1 MKVGVMRKHIGSRLG
16 FTLVELM
23 VVIGIIAMLAAI
35 ALPNF
40 ARVRDKARET
50 EVVRGVDTI
59 RRALEQFAVDHNGL
73 YPYRV
78 HAYVLGGR
86 EITNTDEFGF
96 APMGIWGGCDF
107 VDLNGL
113 PDPSLF
119 TNTLVEPVWNDD
131 PLIHYSTFNQLT
143 DPLKVYGYVPL
154 YPRNPFLSSSDK
166 VRAMGGVLWAF
177 SGTDVTIP
185 SPSVVVLP
193 GDFVY
198 TYNMGDP
205 VTPGDAYSDRADPA
219 SVLVKAETYD
229 VSSYRALAQYTF
241 SIDLVDNYQLWG
253 YGKLPLNGPMYSI
266 YDNNDHAMPLRSV
279 SPRKDWNGNNAKD
292 EFEKGIVAYSSG
304 GRKFFEETTSTGT
317 KIEY

>member
-1 MKVGVMRKHIGSRLG
+1 MRKHIGSRLG

-40 ARVRDKARET
+40 AKVRDKARET
-50 EVVRGVDTI
+50 EVVRGIDTI

-78 HAYVLGGR
+78 HAFDLGGQ
-86 EITNTDEFGF
+86 EVINTDEAGY
-96 APMGIWGGCDF
+96 APMGIWGGCEF
-107 VDLNGL
+107 VDVNGA
-113 PDPSLF
+113 PNPSLF
-119 TNTLVEPVWNDD
+119 ENKLVEPVWTEDTFRR
-131 PLIHYSTFNQLT
+131 YSMFNQLT
-143 DPLKVYGYVPL
+143 DPLKVYGYIPQ
-154 YPRNPFLSSSDK
+154 YPRNPFLSNSER
-166 VRAMGGVLWAF
+166 VRTMGGVLWAF

-185 SPSVVVLP
+185 SPAVVVLP

-205 VTPGDAYSDRADPA
+205 ATPGDVYSDRADPA
-219 SVLVKAETYD
+219 SVIVEAETYD
-229 VSSYRALAQYTF
+229 VSGYPAMAQYTF
-241 SIDLVDNYQLWG
+241 TIDLVDNYQLWG
-253 YGKLPLNGPMYSI
+253 YGKLPLNGPMYAI
-266 YDNNDHAMPLRSV
+266 YDNNDHATPLR
-279 SPRKDWNGNNAKD
+279 PAAARKDWNGNNAKD

>member
-1 MKVGVMRKHIGSRLG
+1 MRKHIGSRLG

-50 EVVRGVDTI
+50 EVVRGIDTM

-78 HAYVLGGR
+78 RSFDLGGQ
-86 EITNTDEFGF
+86 EVITTDETGF
-96 APMGIWGGCDF
+96 APMGIWGGCEF
-107 VDLNGL
+107 VDANGAPNPL
-113 PDPSLF
+113 LF
-119 TNTLVEPVWNDD
+119 ENKLVEPVWNDE
-131 PLIHYSTFNQLT
+131 PLRRYSMFNQLT
-143 DPLKVYGYVPL
+143 DPLKVYGYITQ
-154 YPRNPFLSSSDK
+154 YPKNPFLSNSDK
-166 VRAMGGVLWAF
+166 VRTMGGVLWAF

-185 SPSVVVLP
+185 SPAVVVLP

-205 VTPGDAYSDRADPA
+205 VTPGDAYSDREDPA
-219 SVLVKAETYD
+219 SVIVEAETYT
-229 VSSYRALAQYTF
+229 VSGYPMMAQYTF
-241 SIDLVDNYQLWG
+241 SLDLVDNYQLWG
-253 YGKLPLNGPMYSI
+253 YGKMPLNGPMFAI
-266 YDNNDHAMPLRSV
+266 YDNNDHATPRKSAA
-279 SPRKDWNGNNAKD
+279 PRKDWNGNSAKD